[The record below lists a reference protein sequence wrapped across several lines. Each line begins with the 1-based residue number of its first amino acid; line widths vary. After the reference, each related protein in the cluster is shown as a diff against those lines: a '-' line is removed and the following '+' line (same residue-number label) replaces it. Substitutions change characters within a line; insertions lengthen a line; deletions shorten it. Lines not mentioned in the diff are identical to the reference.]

1 MADAAVARV
10 TGQITWLYTEDTAAS
25 WRFYEEILGLETVV
39 DQTVCRVF
47 AVGGGAHIGVCAVRE
62 GRAVAPLGCIVSLVT
77 DDVEGAHARLVAR
90 GADVDGPPVR
100 NAAFGI
106 THFMVRDPAGY
117 RIEIERFETHALPD
131 ADRGRLRNRR

>member
-1 MADAAVARV
+1 MAEAAVGGI

-25 WRFYEEILGLETVV
+25 WRFYAEVLGLETVV
-39 DQTVCRVF
+39 DQTTCRVF

-77 DDVEGAHARLVAR
+77 DDVEGAHDRLVAR

-100 NAAFGI
+100 NATFGI
-106 THFMVRDPAGY
+106 THFMVRDPSGY
-117 RIEIERFETHALPD
+117 RIEIERFEAPVAT
-131 ADRGRLRNRR
+131 DRAPGG